1 MSNRFYERMWTV
13 FAPIFRFLY
22 PLEVEGLENVPCDE
36 PLVIC
41 ANHSSAIDPV
51 LLAAALPKTAKLRVM
66 AKKQLFKIPGLGRFI
81 TKLGAFPVDRG
92 HSDIAAVKT
101 AIGCLKDGWHLV
113 IFPEGTR
120 MKNGQRGQAKGGVAM
135 FAIRAGVKMLPVFV
149 GIRKKL
155 FCKVK
160 VIFGQPYEPVYTGRR
175 GTAEEYQANADEV
188 MRQIYEL
195 GGVQ

>member
-1 MSNRFYERMWTV
+1 MSHRFYENMWTV

-22 PLEVEGLENVPCDE
+22 PLEVEGLENVSCDA
-36 PLVIC
+36 PMVIC

-51 LLAAALPKTAKLRVM
+51 LLAAALPKTAKLRIM
-66 AKKQLFKIPGLGRFI
+66 AKQQLFKIPGLKQLI

-120 MKNGQRGQAKGGVAM
+120 MKNGQRGEAKGGVAM

-160 VIFGQPYEPVYTGRR
+160 IVFGEPYEPVYTGRH

-188 MRQIYEL
+188 MRRVYEL

>member
-51 LLAAALPKTAKLRVM
+51 LLAAALPKTAKLRIM
-66 AKKQLFKIPGLGRFI
+66 AKQQLFKIPGLGWFI

-120 MKNGQRGQAKGGVAM
+120 MKNGRRGEAKGGVAM

-155 FCKVK
+155 FRKVK
-160 VIFGQPYEPVYTGRR
+160 IVFGAPYEPVYTGRR